1 LLRQLGIGS
10 ARQDILDLGSG
21 TGALAIPFAR
31 AGARVTAV
39 DPSEG
44 QIQAQKEAARKYG
57 VKIKFKVGHAENTGL
72 LDHSFGAIT
81 ASMCWTY
88 FDIER
93 MKVEAPRLLRP
104 NGLLLVSTL
113 IAVALGGATTVL
125 PVPIRLD
132 CYDGFNEAYYGRPEE
147 LLDVGARLACSAWS
161 FVGPSVVE
169 AYVAHLRDDLV
180 SGAWDRRF
188 GHLRTQPWFD
198 GSLRLI
204 VGTSPP

>member
-1 LLRQLGIGS
+1 MTRGPVVVLTCDPAAVRRFWLDEYAPEVLATE
-10 ARQDILDLGSG
+10 ARPYP
-21 TGALAIPFAR
+21 A
-31 AGARVTAV
+31 
-39 DPSEG
+39 SE
-44 QIQAQKEAARKYG
+44 
-57 VKIKFKVGHAENTGL
+57 T
-72 LDHSFGAIT
+72 
-81 ASMCWTY
+81 
-88 FDIER
+88 
-93 MKVEAPRLLRP
+93 
-104 NGLLLVSTL
+104 